1 MSTPASS
8 TGSTPT
14 WRLTYAQGSETSALC
29 RFRQLV
35 EVQGEEGHA
44 EASEEDDQ
52 VLTGNGHKNPKA
64 SSLRNVTKYGYRGV
78 TRGPTMSID
87 ARCQEQRS
95 AADRM
100 FMDFKYTRPGSKE
113 QVQALA
119 TLSFLI
125 GMWADF
131 LTAEEKRMDQVMA
144 LEAGNS

>member
-1 MSTPASS
+1 
-8 TGSTPT
+8 
-14 WRLTYAQGSETSALC
+14 
-29 RFRQLV
+29 
-35 EVQGEEGHA
+35 
-44 EASEEDDQ
+44 
-52 VLTGNGHKNPKA
+52 
-64 SSLRNVTKYGYRGV
+64 
-78 TRGPTMSID
+78 MSID

-144 LEAGNS
+144 LEAGNSLGLDVDHVGRSSDRRSSEPTRPSRDF

>member
-1 MSTPASS
+1 M
-8 TGSTPT
+8 
-14 WRLTYAQGSETSALC
+14 GSEASALC
-29 RFRQLV
+29 RLRQLV
-35 EVQGEEGHA
+35 EVQSDESHA
-44 EASEEDDQ
+44 EAGEEDDQ
-52 VLTGNGHKNPKA
+52 VLTGDGHKDPKA
-64 SSLRNVTKYGYRGV
+64 SSLRNVTNSGYRGESK
-78 TRGPTMSID
+78 GLTMSID

-144 LEAGNS
+144 LEAGNA